1 MTPLWPFP
9 AFPRTAPAVP
19 VAKPTKMPAKPR
31 ARTTEHVRTTKHAR
45 NTEHVRNT
53 EPGVF

>member
-19 VAKPTKMPAKPR
+19 VVKAPATKKPDTKPLAPRTKR
-31 ARTTEHVRTTKHAR
+31 ARTTE
-45 NTEHVRNT
+45 
-53 EPGVF
+53 PGVF

>member
-1 MTPLWPFP
+1 MTTLWPFP

-19 VAKPTKMPAKPR
+19 VVKPTKMPAKPR
-31 ARTTEHVRTTKHAR
+31 ARTTEHVRTT
-45 NTEHVRNT
+45 

>member
-19 VAKPTKMPAKPR
+19 VAKAPATKKPVTKPLAPRTKR
-31 ARTTEHVRTTKHAR
+31 ARTTE
-45 NTEHVRNT
+45 
-53 EPGVF
+53 PGVF

>member
-19 VAKPTKMPAKPR
+19 VAKPTKQPAKPR
-31 ARTTEHVRTTKHAR
+31 ARTTKQARTSEHVRTT
-45 NTEHVRNT
+45 